1 MIEALKKTLLQESSA
16 AKLAS
21 DSRVVR
27 ASLWRTCFNCFRGYK
42 PIIYTPVL
50 LKLIL
55 SGRSD
60 RSCE

>member
-42 PIIYTPVL
+42 PI
-50 LKLIL
+50 
-55 SGRSD
+55 
-60 RSCE
+60 